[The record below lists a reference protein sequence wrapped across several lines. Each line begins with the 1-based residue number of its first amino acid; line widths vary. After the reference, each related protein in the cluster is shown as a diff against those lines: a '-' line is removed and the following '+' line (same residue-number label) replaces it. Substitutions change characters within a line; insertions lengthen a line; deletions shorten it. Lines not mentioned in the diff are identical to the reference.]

1 MGDPDPPFAAR
12 APFAWTFHRAS
23 ARWPFNMLGADVDE
37 IPEAGREIA
46 GAPFVALPPPELPA
60 IGLEAAMSGRA
71 SYRDFGPEALAL
83 GTLGTLLHWAGGI
96 TGPAAPGGLDQAR
109 RPAPSAGS
117 MYALELYVIAR
128 NVAGAAPGI
137 YHYQPVGH
145 GLERVRDTI
154 PARHVASYLFMG
166 QPYVAAA
173 AAVIVVTAV
182 FGRSLKKYEDRGY
195 RYLLIEAGHAAQ
207 NAMLAAIPLGVGA
220 CGIGGFFD
228 IELAGVL
235 DLDVARELPLYA
247 IACGPPRGADR

>member
-1 MGDPDPPFAAR
+1 MMTDPDPPFSER

-23 ARWPFNMLGADVDE
+23 ARWPFNMLGADIDE
-37 IPEAGREIA
+37 IPEPGREIS
-46 GAPFVALPPPELPA
+46 GAPFVPLPPPDLPS
-60 IGLEAAMSGRA
+60 IGLEAAMSRRA
-71 SYRDFGPEALAL
+71 SSRDFGPDPLLL
-83 GTLGTLLHWAGGI
+83 GTLGTLLHWAGGF
-96 TGPAAPGGLDQAR
+96 TAPPAPGGLDQAR

-117 MYALELYVIAR
+117 MYALEFYVIAR
-128 NVAGAAPGI
+128 NVAGLAPAI
-137 YHYQPVGH
+137 YHFQPVGH
-145 GLERVRDTI
+145 GLELVCDAI
-154 PARHVASYLFMG
+154 PARNVSSYLFMG

-235 DLDVARELPLYA
+235 DLDLARELPLYA
-247 IACGPPRGADR
+247 IACGPLR